1 MNQEMPMLL
10 TCEVGFRPKSEAGR
24 QRIRSM
30 VTQVGQSMNT
40 TVGWR
45 ISGDKL
51 VITGIGFDGRC
62 SMCREVRLK
71 AKAEGL
77 LFSSRCQYERD
88 DEFAWR
94 VRVGTTS
101 FDITLLEREAYYLRR
116 KKENPDDI
124 LVRTH
129 LGAIAELRG
138 ELTKALAEY
147 FAVLHLCPG
156 DKFTQRRIQEVSILL
171 LAQKRLSTEEQIASS

>member
-1 MNQEMPMLL
+1 MNQELPMLL
-10 TCEVGFRPKSEAGR
+10 TCEVGFRPKSESGR

-30 VTQVGQSMNT
+30 VTQVGQAVST
-40 TVGWR
+40 TAGWR

-62 SMCREVRLK
+62 SMCREVRRK
-71 AKAEGL
+71 VKAEGL
-77 LFSSRCQYERD
+77 LFSCRCQYERD
-88 DEFAWR
+88 DEFSWR

-101 FDITLLEREAYYLRR
+101 YDITILEREAYYLRR
-116 KKENPDDI
+116 KKENPNDT

-138 ELTKALAEY
+138 ELTKALVEY
-147 FAVLHLCPG
+147 FAVLRLCPD
-156 DKFTQRRIQEVSILL
+156 DKFTEHRVQEVSARL
-171 LAQKRLSTEEQIASS
+171 LAQKRLVREQVASS